1 MHQTPHLTILP
12 LLRVHPLFFS
22 LLTPHLPVVSLNDH
36 SLTSYPSSS
45 RLSSVS
51 AVFPLVHS
59 SCIIFLCCLDGE
71 IWWSIQKSKY
81 EYQGSL
87 SWVTKYLPSWLRN
100 QLRLFASAQDC
111 LEDILVN
118 FCKNINHYSPSYLPP
133 QLGSLS
139 SLMIIII
146 LLCLQASGF
155 HTILIIFSSVWI
167 PRLFVL
173 CSERFHLEQKN
184 QW

>member
-1 MHQTPHLTILP
+1 MAWVTFQRLQIHEIVENATCP
-12 LLRVHPLFFS
+12 L
-22 LLTPHLPVVSLNDH
+22 
-36 SLTSYPSSS
+36 
-45 RLSSVS
+45 
-51 AVFPLVHS
+51 LVHS
-59 SCIIFLCCLDGE
+59 YTIFLLLLGWWNMMIHTE
-71 IWWSIQKSKY
+71 IQLWITRIIELGK
-81 EYQGSL
+81 
-87 SWVTKYLPSWLRN
+87 KYLPSWLRN